1 MLPIIKNLRSPNIME
16 TALNKEHRSGFVNI
30 IGHPNVG
37 KSTLMN
43 ALVGERMSIITH
55 KPQTTRHR
63 ILGIVNDDD
72 YQIVFSDTPG
82 LIKKTNYKMQ
92 ERMNAFVQGTT
103 EDADVMLLVI
113 DVKEPFDAESPILQ
127 IVKKVK
133 CPIFLVMNK
142 TDLLNEE
149 QLMQVLLKW
158 KDQVNFTEI
167 IPISALNKKNTSLLL
182 DKILE
187 YMPEGPVYYP
197 KDQFTDRSERFF
209 VSEIIREKI
218 LLQYHQEIPYSVEVI
233 VDTFKEDPDP
243 DKNLVKIHSTIF
255 VSRKTQKSIII
266 GEKGSSIK
274 KLGIEARKD
283 IERFLDKRVFLEL
296 FVKVKEDWR
305 DDDSSLKM
313 FGYSE

>member
-1 MLPIIKNLRSPNIME
+1 ME
-16 TALNKEHRSGFVNI
+16 KELKKAHKSGFVNI

-63 ILGIVNDDD
+63 ILGIVNDDA

-113 DVKEPFDAESPILQ
+113 DVKEPFDTESPILQ

-149 QLMQVLLKW
+149 QLMKVLLQW

-167 IPISALNKKNTSLLL
+167 IPISALNKKNTELLL
-182 DKILE
+182 HKILE
-187 YMPEGPVYYP
+187 YIPEGPVYYP

-218 LLQYHQEIPYSVEVI
+218 LLLYHQEIPYSVEVI

-266 GEKGSSIK
+266 GDKGSSIK
-274 KLGIEARKD
+274 KI
-283 IERFLDKRVFLEL
+283 
-296 FVKVKEDWR
+296 
-305 DDDSSLKM
+305 
-313 FGYSE
+313 GYGC

>member
-1 MLPIIKNLRSPNIME
+1 ME
-16 TALNKEHRSGFVNI
+16 KELKKAHKSGFVNI

-63 ILGIVNDDD
+63 IIGIVNDDD

-103 EDADVMLLVI
+103 EDADVMMLVI

-133 CPIFLVMNK
+133 CPLFLVLNK
-142 TDLLNEE
+142 TDLLKDE
-149 QLMQVLLKW
+149 QLMQVLLLW
-158 KDQVNFTEI
+158 KDQIDCAEI
-167 IPISALNKKNTSLLL
+167 IPISALSKKNTSLLL
-182 DKILE
+182 NRILE

-218 LLQYHQEIPYSVEVI
+218 LLLYHQEIPYSVEVI

-243 DKNLVKIHSTIF
+243 DKNLIKIHSTIF

-266 GEKGSSIK
+266 GDKGSSIK
-274 KLGIEARKD
+274 KLGMDARKD
-283 IERFLDKRVFLEL
+283 IEKFLDKRVFLEL

>member
-1 MLPIIKNLRSPNIME
+1 ME
-16 TALNKEHRSGFVNI
+16 KERRKEHKSGYINI

-63 ILGIVNDDD
+63 IIGIVNDDD
-72 YQIVFSDTPG
+72 FQLVFSDTPG

-103 EDADVMLLVI
+103 EDADVMMLVI
-113 DVKEPFDAESPILQ
+113 DVKEPFDAESPLLQ

-133 CPIFLVMNK
+133 CPLFLVLNK
-142 TDLLNEE
+142 TDLVTEE
-149 QLMQVLLKW
+149 QLMKVILQW
-158 KDQVNFTEI
+158 KDLVNFAEI
-167 IPISALNKKNTSLLL
+167 IPISALNKKNISLLL
-182 DKILE
+182 NKILE
-187 YMPEGPVYYP
+187 YIPEGPVYYP

-218 LLQYHQEIPYSVEVI
+218 LLHYHQEIPYSVEVI
-233 VDTFKEDPDP
+233 VDSFKEDPDA

-266 GEKGSSIK
+266 GERGTAIK

-283 IERFLDKRVFLEL
+283 IEKFLDKRVFLEL

>member
-1 MLPIIKNLRSPNIME
+1 MHK
-16 TALNKEHRSGFVNI
+16 SGYINI

-63 ILGIVNDDD
+63 IIGIVNDDD
-72 YQIVFSDTPG
+72 FQLVFSDTPG

-103 EDADVMLLVI
+103 EDADVMMLVI
-113 DVKEPFDAESPILQ
+113 DVKEPFDAESPLLQ

-133 CPIFLVMNK
+133 CPLFLVLNK
-142 TDLLNEE
+142 TDLVTEE
-149 QLMQVLLKW
+149 QLMKVILQW
-158 KDQVNFTEI
+158 KDLVNFAEI
-167 IPISALNKKNTSLLL
+167 IPISALNKKNISLLL
-182 DKILE
+182 NKILE
-187 YMPEGPVYYP
+187 YIPEGPVYYP

-218 LLQYHQEIPYSVEVI
+218 LLHYHQEIPYSVEVI
-233 VDTFKEDPDP
+233 VDSFKEDPDA

-266 GEKGSSIK
+266 GERGTAIK

-283 IERFLDKRVFLEL
+283 IEKFLDKRVFLEL

>member
-1 MLPIIKNLRSPNIME
+1 
-16 TALNKEHRSGFVNI
+16 
-30 IGHPNVG
+30 
-37 KSTLMN
+37 
-43 ALVGERMSIITH
+43 
-55 KPQTTRHR
+55 
-63 ILGIVNDDD
+63 
-72 YQIVFSDTPG
+72 
-82 LIKKTNYKMQ
+82 MQ

-103 EDADVMLLVI
+103 EDADVMMLVI
-113 DVKEPFDAESPILQ
+113 DVKEPFDAESPLLQ

-133 CPIFLVMNK
+133 CPLFLVLNK
-142 TDLLNEE
+142 TDLVTEE
-149 QLMQVLLKW
+149 QLMKVILQW
-158 KDQVNFTEI
+158 KDLVNFAEI
-167 IPISALNKKNTSLLL
+167 IPISALNKKNISLLL
-182 DKILE
+182 NKILE
-187 YMPEGPVYYP
+187 YIPEGPVYYP

-218 LLQYHQEIPYSVEVI
+218 LLHYHQEIPYSVEVI
-233 VDTFKEDPDP
+233 VDSFKEDPDA

-266 GEKGSSIK
+266 GERGTAIK

-283 IERFLDKRVFLEL
+283 IEKFLDKRVFLEL

>member
-1 MLPIIKNLRSPNIME
+1 ME
-16 TALNKEHRSGFVNI
+16 KEIRKEHKSGYINI

-63 ILGIVNDDD
+63 IIGIVNDDD
-72 YQIVFSDTPG
+72 FQLVFSDTPG

-103 EDADVMLLVI
+103 EDADVMMLVI
-113 DVKEPFDAESPILQ
+113 DVKEPFDAESPLLQ

-133 CPIFLVMNK
+133 CPLFLVLNK
-142 TDLLNEE
+142 TDLVTEE
-149 QLMQVLLKW
+149 QLMKVILQW
-158 KDQVNFTEI
+158 KDLVNFAEI
-167 IPISALNKKNTSLLL
+167 IPISALNKKNISLLL
-182 DKILE
+182 NKILE
-187 YMPEGPVYYP
+187 YIPEGPVYYP

-218 LLQYHQEIPYSVEVI
+218 LLHYHQEIPYSVEVI
-233 VDTFKEDPDP
+233 VDSFKEDPDA

-266 GEKGSSIK
+266 GERGTAIK

-283 IERFLDKRVFLEL
+283 IEKFLDKRVFLEL

>member
-1 MLPIIKNLRSPNIME
+1 ME

>member
-1 MLPIIKNLRSPNIME
+1 MVI
-16 TALNKEHRSGFVNI
+16 ALNKEHRSGFVNI

-113 DVKEPFDAESPILQ
+113 DVKEPFDVESPILQ

-158 KDQVNFTEI
+158 KDQINFTEI

>member
-1 MLPIIKNLRSPNIME
+1 ME
-16 TALNKEHRSGFVNI
+16 IALKKEHRSGFVNI

-167 IPISALNKKNTSLLL
+167 IPISALNKKNTNLLL
-182 DKILE
+182 AKILE

-243 DKNLVKIHSTIF
+243 AKNLVKIHSTIF

-283 IERFLDKRVFLEL
+283 IEKFLEKRVFLEL

>member
-1 MLPIIKNLRSPNIME
+1 MEKEIK
-16 TALNKEHRSGFVNI
+16 KVHKSGYINI

-63 ILGIVNDDD
+63 IIGIVNDDD
-72 YQIVFSDTPG
+72 FQLVFSDTPG

-103 EDADVMLLVI
+103 EDADVMMLVI
-113 DVKEPFDAESPILQ
+113 DVKEPFDAESPLLQ

-133 CPIFLVMNK
+133 CPLFLVLNK
-142 TDLLNEE
+142 TDLVTEE
-149 QLMQVLLKW
+149 QLMKVILQW
-158 KDQVNFTEI
+158 KDLVNFAEI
-167 IPISALNKKNTSLLL
+167 IPISALNKKNISLLL
-182 DKILE
+182 NKILE
-187 YMPEGPVYYP
+187 YIPEGPVYYP

-218 LLQYHQEIPYSVEVI
+218 LLHYHQEIPYSVEVI
-233 VDTFKEDPDP
+233 VDSFKEDPDA

-266 GEKGSSIK
+266 GERGTAIK

-283 IERFLDKRVFLEL
+283 IEKFLDKRVFLEL

-305 DDDSSLKM
+305 DDESSLKM

>member
-1 MLPIIKNLRSPNIME
+1 ME
-16 TALNKEHRSGFVNI
+16 KELKKAHKSGFVNI

-63 ILGIVNDDD
+63 IIGIVNDDD

-103 EDADVMLLVI
+103 EDADVMMLVI

-133 CPIFLVMNK
+133 CPLFLVLNK
-142 TDLLNEE
+142 TDLLKDE
-149 QLMQVLLKW
+149 QLMQVLLLW
-158 KDQVNFTEI
+158 KDQIECAEI
-167 IPISALNKKNTSLLL
+167 IPISALSKKNTSLLL
-182 DKILE
+182 NRILE

-218 LLQYHQEIPYSVEVI
+218 LLLYHQEIPYSVEVI

-243 DKNLVKIHSTIF
+243 DKNLIKIHSTIF

-266 GEKGSSIK
+266 GDKGSSIK
-274 KLGIEARKD
+274 KLGMDARKD
-283 IERFLDKRVFLEL
+283 IEKFLDKRVFLEL

>member
-1 MLPIIKNLRSPNIME
+1 ME

-158 KDQVNFTEI
+158 KDKVNFTEI